1 MKLIYIIYQNSQ
13 KSMDYWVTEI
23 YLSYWLNVD
32 STDAYLDLYTP
43 YSFSPEDV
51 NDIINKN
58 VWKKNNYAI
67 TNFQSFWF
75 EIQLSPQ

>member
-58 VWKKNNYAI
+58 VWKKKQLCNYKLPI
-67 TNFQSFWF
+67 ILIWNST
-75 EIQLSPQ
+75 